1 MSELALK
8 YESRTM
14 THEELMALPVSF
26 SLATGAKA
34 FGIGRTL
41 AYELHRKGEF
51 PCRVLKIGNSLKVT
65 RADLFRAL
73 GMADEPVSG
82 EHTQVFAQ
90 AG

>member
-1 MSELALK
+1 MSGLTLQ
-8 YESRTM
+8 YENRTM

-34 FGIGRTL
+34 FGIGKTL

-51 PCRVLKIGNSLKVT
+51 PCRVLRVGNSLKIT
-65 RADLFRAL
+65 RGDLFRAL
-73 GMADEPVSG
+73 GLTTDIASVDPA
-82 EHTQVFAQ
+82 QPIAQ

>member
-1 MSELALK
+1 MTELALK

-51 PCRVLKIGNSLKVT
+51 PCRVLKIGNSLKIT
-65 RADLFRAL
+65 RADLFRSL
-73 GMADEPVSG
+73 GMTDDAD
-82 EHTQVFAQ
+82 HAHQVAQ
-90 AG
+90 TA

>member
-51 PCRVLKIGNSLKVT
+51 PCRVLKIGNSLKIT
-65 RADLFRAL
+65 RADLFRSL
-73 GMADEPVSG
+73 GMTDDADQAPPI
-82 EHTQVFAQ
+82 AQ